1 MRERAPRLIGALVV
15 LLLALPL
22 GYLVHV
28 SPRFPGSLEGSLI
41 GIAGALLLLAALAY
55 PVVKRVPWIHD
66 RVTPAVSLPTL
77 LTLHIYAGV
86 LGPILGVIH
95 SAHKFSSPLGVALVA
110 AMLVVVLSGYVGRFY
125 LGRVAKGV
133 RGRSSELA
141 ALQAKF
147 LNASNL
153 GDDAAGDVA
162 RGDAALAIADTEYA
176 VRAEQAAQRLLQRW
190 LILHILVGVL
200 VYVLL
205 MLHIWAGLYFGLRWL

>member
-1 MRERAPRLIGALVV
+1 MRERAPLLIGALVV

-205 MLHIWAGLYFGLRWL
+205 MLHICAGLYFGLLLL

>member
-1 MRERAPRLIGALVV
+1 MRERAPLLIGVLVV

-77 LTLHIYAGV
+77 LTLHIYAAV

-162 RGDAALAIADTEYA
+162 LAVADTEYA

>member
-1 MRERAPRLIGALVV
+1 MRERAPLLIGALVV

-162 RGDAALAIADTEYA
+162 LAVADTEYA

>member
-1 MRERAPRLIGALVV
+1 MRERAPLLIGVLVV

-162 RGDAALAIADTEYA
+162 LAVADTEYA